1 LLLLQPDQLPFEPFV
16 LLHTPADQDQQLLN
30 DLFGGQNP
38 GFPLLLA
45 SERSPMLRPIVMSGL
60 PITPL
65 SQRGLWV
72 ARRGYRL
79 VDTDHRT
86 DSSKGGAVCP
96 AQNEP
101 IGGIT
106 EVLPSK
112 ALEIEDLCSRLRE
125 MVILFLSL
133 PLPIP

>member
-106 EVLPSK
+106 EVLPQKLRCAWPK
-112 ALEIEDLCSRLRE
+112 AGAVMLIELEVPVR
-125 MVILFLSL
+125 
-133 PLPIP
+133 

>member
-1 LLLLQPDQLPFEPFV
+1 MLLQPDQLPFEPFV

-30 DLFGGQNP
+30 DLFGGQSP

-106 EVLPSK
+106 EVLPLNGLHVK
-112 ALEIEDLCSRLRE
+112 VRENVLRTALWRLTASDT
-125 MVILFLSL
+125 M
-133 PLPIP
+133 P